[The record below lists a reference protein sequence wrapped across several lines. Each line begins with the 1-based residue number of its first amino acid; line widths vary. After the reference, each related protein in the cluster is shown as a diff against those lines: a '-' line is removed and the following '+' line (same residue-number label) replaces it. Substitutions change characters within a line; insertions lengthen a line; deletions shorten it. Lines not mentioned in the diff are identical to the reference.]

1 MQLSARIFR
10 VSHARIYHDCGNI
23 KARALRLD
31 LHSVC
36 KCFAGL
42 PARSKPRVSLKIVA
56 RAVFLPV
63 QANRA
68 LSGRL
73 THKKVFPR
81 LF

>member
-31 LHSVC
+31 LHTLC

-42 PARSKPRVSLKIVA
+42 PARSKSRVSPQIAAK
-56 RAVFLPV
+56 AVFLPV
-63 QANRA
+63 QAIRA
-68 LSGRL
+68 LSGMSGP
-73 THKKVFPR
+73 KKVFPR